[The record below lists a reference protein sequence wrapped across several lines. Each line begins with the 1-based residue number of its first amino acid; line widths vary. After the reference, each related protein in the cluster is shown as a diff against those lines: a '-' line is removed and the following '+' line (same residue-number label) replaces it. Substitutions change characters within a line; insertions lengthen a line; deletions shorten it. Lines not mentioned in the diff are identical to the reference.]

1 MPEYVMLMKGSAASG
16 DWDDYIEKLVSS
28 GKFRGGSSL
37 GNGVSV
43 AKGKVDGGCEVT
55 GYMRFSAES
64 IEEVQELITGNPLYE
79 AGGSLS
85 FLKKFLTRWEGRWHN
100 SDVDAWKDVRWHE
113 LAGCGGWWEGPS
125 GDQESTS

>member
-43 AKGKVDGGCEVT
+43 AKGRLMVGVRLLGTFD
-55 GYMRFSAES
+55 S
-64 IEEVQELITGNPLYE
+64 Q
-79 AGGSLS
+79 
-85 FLKKFLTRWEGRWHN
+85 LKASRKFRN
-100 SDVDAWKDVRWHE
+100 
-113 LAGCGGWWEGPS
+113 
-125 GDQESTS
+125 

>member
-43 AKGKVDGGCEVT
+43 AKGKVDGGCEVKGT
-55 GYMRFSAES
+55 CDS
-64 IEEVQELITGNPLYE
+64 Q
-79 AGGSLS
+79 
-85 FLKKFLTRWEGRWHN
+85 LKASRKLRN
-100 SDVDAWKDVRWHE
+100 
-113 LAGCGGWWEGPS
+113 
-125 GDQESTS
+125 

>member
-28 GKFRGGSSL
+28 GKLRGGSSL

-79 AGGSLS
+79 AGGSI
-85 FLKKFLTRWEGRWHN
+85 
-100 SDVDAWKDVRWHE
+100 E
-113 LAGCGGWWEGPS
+113 LLEEIP
-125 GDQESTS
+125 D

>member
-1 MPEYVMLMKGSAASG
+1 MPEYVMLMKGSAVSG

-64 IEEVQELITGNPLYE
+64 IEEVQLSLIHISEP
-79 AGGSLS
+79 
-85 FLKKFLTRWEGRWHN
+85 TR
-100 SDVDAWKDVRWHE
+100 
-113 LAGCGGWWEGPS
+113 P
-125 GDQESTS
+125 

>member
-1 MPEYVMLMKGSAASG
+1 MLMKGSTASG

-43 AKGKVDGGCEVT
+43 VKGKVDGGFEVT

-64 IEEVQELITGNPLYE
+64 IEEVKELIDGNPVYE
-79 AGGSLS
+79 AGGSIEL
-85 FLKKFLTRWEGRWHN
+85 LEEIPDKMGRT
-100 SDVDAWKDVRWHE
+100 
-113 LAGCGGWWEGPS
+113 LA
-125 GDQESTS
+125 